1 MNDVHKDDFL
11 KYINMLLAPSI
22 FITLRWVLLLTFILN
37 TKILVY
43 ERVIW
48 PGQDCTVS
56 VFAENLT

>member
-11 KYINMLLAPSI
+11 KYINMLLTPSI

-37 TKILVY
+37 TGILAY

-48 PGQDCTVS
+48 PARDYTVN
-56 VFAENLT
+56 VFAENFT